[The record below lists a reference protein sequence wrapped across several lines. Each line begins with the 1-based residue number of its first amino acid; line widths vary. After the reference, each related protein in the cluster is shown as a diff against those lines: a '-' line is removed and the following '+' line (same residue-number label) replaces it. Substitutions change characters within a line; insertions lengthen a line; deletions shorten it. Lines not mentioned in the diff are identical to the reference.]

1 MTICC
6 GKFPGFSSARRLGG
20 HPPIH
25 HVGAGHALTDR
36 AKSKNHTNH
45 TMSRKAHRNGIK
57 KPRTHRYP
65 SSRGVRM
72 TGGGGVA
79 SCVEALPS
87 PRSRLTARWTPSSCA
102 TSATPS
108 TARRRR
114 CVRRV
119 RPPRSRPKRL
129 RRRAAYHSSVKV
141 AGMRPLRALSTT
153 WRLAF
158 RCGRSWPATGS
169 GGTRSATASTH
180 WPCSLGAARSC
191 ACCGGHVSCG
201 RVCAMHACR
210 RRCMAIAH
218 ARFAGRLEQ
227 LERVVRGACPPGRR
241 SERRALGGRQRRGC
255 VPSVCAPVHSLL
267 PQAPLPA
274 VRPDRM

>member
-1 MTICC
+1 MLYHVTICC

-108 TARRRR
+108 TARRRL

-141 AGMRPLRALSTT
+141 AGTPSLRALSTT
-153 WRLAF
+153 WRFGLLMRLVVACHWEWRNWFRHSVDALALF
-158 RCGRSWPATGS
+158 AGCRSFLRLLWRPCLMRTGL
-169 GGTRSATASTH
+169 
-180 WPCSLGAARSC
+180 C
-191 ACCGGHVSCG
+191 
-201 RVCAMHACR
+201 
-210 RRCMAIAH
+210 H
-218 ARFAGRLEQ
+218 ARL
-227 LERVVRGACPPGRR
+227 
-241 SERRALGGRQRRGC
+241 S
-255 VPSVCAPVHSLL
+255 
-267 PQAPLPA
+267 
-274 VRPDRM
+274 